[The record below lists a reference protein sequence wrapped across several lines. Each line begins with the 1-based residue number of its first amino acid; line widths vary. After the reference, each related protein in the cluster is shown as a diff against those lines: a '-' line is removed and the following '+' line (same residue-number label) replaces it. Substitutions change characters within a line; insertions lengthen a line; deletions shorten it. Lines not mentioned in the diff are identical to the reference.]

1 MRDLS
6 HTRPTTNR
14 ARLWQGA
21 FALIV
26 TVGLCALLFQMASP
40 GEFHQALLEM
50 PWGRLA
56 LGAVALSAMFAARVW
71 KYNLALGDDR
81 RPWAAMYSVLAVYSF
96 LKNMVPFRVGEL
108 SLIYLF
114 KRRFDIPAARS
125 TAVLYV
131 GLASDMVSL
140 LALGLASL
148 LGLYVREPSDL
159 SARLSLATGVL
170 LTASLVVYYFAAPVL
185 GWTMRV
191 IAPRFAGGDPDRDA
205 KQVLRSFANFEA
217 ALTRYTTAQLTVFLA
232 LSALTWGIR
241 FAIIAL
247 ILPAWNIH
255 LGFIEVC
262 AVTAMMSLLSS
273 IPIQGLAGFGTME
286 AAWTL
291 GFVALGVPTARAVT
305 VSFATHVA
313 IVLMMFAHF
322 VAGWVISLAGR
333 GGTGDQERRE
343 KKRYAKAENRPLVE
357 SLDGV

>member
-1 MRDLS
+1 MS

-40 GEFHQALLEM
+40 GDFHQALLEM

-56 LGAVALSAMFAARVW
+56 LGAAALSAMFAARVW

-114 KRRFDIPAARS
+114 KRRFDIPAAQS

-140 LALGLASL
+140 LFLGLASL
-148 LGLYVREPSDL
+148 VGLHVRSPSL
-159 SARLSLATGVL
+159 LAARLSIATGAMLAAGVVL
-170 LTASLVVYYFAAPVL
+170 YYFAAPVL
-185 GWTMRV
+185 TWTMRAL
-191 IAPRFAGGDPDRDA
+191 APRIANRGDGTAARRALDA
-205 KQVLRSFANFEA
+205 FERFGS
-217 ALTRYTTAQLTVFLA
+217 ALVRYTTAELTVFLV
-232 LSALTWGIR
+232 LSGVTWVIR

-247 ILPAWNIH
+247 ILPAWDIR

-333 GGTGDQERRE
+333 GGTGDHERRE

>member
-1 MRDLS
+1 MTDVARAS
-6 HTRPTTNR
+6 STMNR
-14 ARLWQGA
+14 QRAFQAA

-26 TVGLCALLFQMASP
+26 TVGLCALLVEMASP
-40 GEFHQALLEM
+40 GEFHQALLDM

-56 LGAVALSAMFAARVW
+56 LGAAALSAMFAARVW
-71 KYNLALGDDR
+71 KYNLALGADH
-81 RPWAAMYSVLAVYSF
+81 RPWLAMYSVLAVYSF

-114 KRRFDIPAARS
+114 RRRFDIPAAKS

-140 LALGLASL
+140 LLLGLASL
-148 LGLYVREPSDL
+148 VGLYVREPSVL
-159 SARLSLATGVL
+159 SARLSIATGAL
-170 LTASLVVYYFAAPVL
+170 LSAAFVVYYFAAPTL
-185 GWTMRV
+185 AWTMRA
-191 IAPRFAGGDPDRDA
+191 IAPRFAGDGSPGAPGRILEA
-205 KQVLRSFANFEA
+205 FAQFET
-217 ALTRYTTAQLTVFLA
+217 ALTRYTFPELTVFLI
-232 LSALTWGIR
+232 LSAATWGIR
-241 FAIIAL
+241 FSIIAL
-247 ILPAWNIH
+247 LLPAWDIR
-255 LGFIEVC
+255 LGFVEVC

-273 IPIQGLAGFGTME
+273 LPIQGLAGFGTME

-322 VAGWVISLAGR
+322 ALGWAISLAGR
-333 GGTGDQERRE
+333 GGSGHNDRQE
-343 KKRYAKAENRPLVE
+343 KIRYAKTESRPLVE

>member
-1 MRDLS
+1 MSGLGDRAS
-6 HTRPTTNR
+6 STKR
-14 ARLWQGA
+14 ARVWQTA

-40 GEFHQALLEM
+40 GEFHRALLEM

-56 LGAVALSAMFAARVW
+56 LGALVLTAMFAARTW

-81 RPWAAMYSVLAVYSF
+81 RPWIRMYSVLAVYSF

-114 KRRFDIPAARS
+114 KRRFDIPPARS
-125 TAVLYV
+125 SAVLYV

-140 LALGLASL
+140 LVLGLASL
-148 LGLYVREPSDL
+148 VGLWVRSPGVL
-159 SARLSLATGVL
+159 AARLSLATGAL
-170 LTASLVVYYFAAPVL
+170 LIVSLVIYFGATPVL
-185 GWTMRV
+185 AWLARLVEPQVARRGEGSAASR
-191 IAPRFAGGDPDRDA
+191 AYDAFRRFER
-205 KQVLRSFANFEA
+205 
-217 ALTRYTTAQLTVFLA
+217 ALAEYSPGMLTVFIV
-232 LSALTWGIR
+232 LSAATWAIR

-247 ILPAWNIH
+247 LLPAWDIH
-255 LGFIEVC
+255 IGFIEVC

-273 IPIQGLAGFGTME
+273 LPIQGLAGFGTME

-291 GFVALGVPTARAVT
+291 GFVALGVPTGRAVT

-322 VAGWVISLAGR
+322 FAGWLISLADR
-333 GGTGDQERRE
+333 GGDPDIDRARE
-343 KKRYAKAENRPLVE
+343 KRYDQSKQHPLVE
-357 SLDGV
+357 SFDGV